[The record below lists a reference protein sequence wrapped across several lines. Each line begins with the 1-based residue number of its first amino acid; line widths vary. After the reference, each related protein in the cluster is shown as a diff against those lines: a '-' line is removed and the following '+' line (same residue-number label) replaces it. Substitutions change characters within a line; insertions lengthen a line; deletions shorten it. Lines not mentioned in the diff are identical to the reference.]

1 MDPRSATGMYS
12 KPHKKSGCGDQA
24 KRPAVLDINST
35 GKTAAKREQ
44 NRLAAVKCRARK
56 RSNVEKIS
64 ERSRKLSAISCVL
77 KQQIQILQDELSML
91 RTYALDHQWC
101 NCGIARYNHIRTAD
115 LATKSDPSVALP
127 TAFATVS
134 HVSAPTMLWAATQA
148 GVQCDPGVLTSD
160 LTSAHENQV
169 CPGEGGPS
177 RDDTQ
182 AYISISSKNGSFD
195 TPRNSISS
203 FALVSTTANRRPT
216 NHQ

>member
-77 KQQIQILQDELSML
+77 KQQIQILQDELSIL
-91 RTYALDHQWC
+91 RTYALDHQ
-101 NCGIARYNHIRTAD
+101 
-115 LATKSDPSVALP
+115 
-127 TAFATVS
+127 
-134 HVSAPTMLWAATQA
+134 
-148 GVQCDPGVLTSD
+148 
-160 LTSAHENQV
+160 
-169 CPGEGGPS
+169 
-177 RDDTQ
+177 
-182 AYISISSKNGSFD
+182 
-195 TPRNSISS
+195 
-203 FALVSTTANRRPT
+203 
-216 NHQ
+216 